1 MTHLAE
7 GKLSADRPAATRQA
21 ATRQAEAER
30 LGRLLLRAQAGD
42 RGSLHAIVAELTP
55 LLWHVARGQGLGHD
69 DAEDVVQT
77 VWLSLVSRLGAI
89 ETPAALTGWLVTA
102 VRRESWRVRRAGER
116 TRSADAEEL
125 EHRADPAEPA
135 EERVLAEERRVMV
148 RDALGRL
155 TPRCAQLLRV
165 IAFADRPDYDLIAQ
179 ALGMPRGSIGPTRG
193 RCLAKL
199 REVLTADPHWRT
211 LCP

>member
-1 MTHLAE
+1 VTHLAE
-7 GKLSADRPAATRQA
+7 EKLSADGPAAVW
-21 ATRQAEAER
+21 QAEAER

-42 RGSLHAIVAELTP
+42 RDCLRAIVVELTP
-55 LLWHVARGQGLGHD
+55 LLWNVARGQGLGHD
-69 DAEDVVQT
+69 DAEDVVQS

-89 ETPAALTGWLVTA
+89 ETPAALAGWLVTA
-102 VRRESWRVRRAGER
+102 ARRESWRVRRAGER
-116 TRSADAEEL
+116 TLTTDAEEL
-125 EHRADPAEPA
+125 EHRADPAEPT
-135 EERVLAEERRVMV
+135 EERILADERRRMV

-155 TPRCAQLLRV
+155 APRCALLLRV
-165 IAFADRPDYDLIAQ
+165 LAFADRPDYDTVAQ

-199 REVLTADPHWRT
+199 REVLVADPHWRT